1 MYEHLKR
8 AIDFSMNHLG
18 NNRMPAGLHADWND
32 CLRLGKQGESTFV
45 AMQLYYAMSVLR
57 IFAEQKNDT
66 EYIAYLDKI
75 QKELG
80 DIIQTKCWEDDRY
93 IRGYKEDG
101 MIIGSKHDPEATCG

>member
-1 MYEHLKR
+1 MQTGMTACVLAR
-8 AIDFSMNHLG
+8 
-18 NNRMPAGLHADWND
+18 
-32 CLRLGKQGESTFV
+32 QGESTFV

-93 IRGYKEDG
+93 IRGYKGRRHDHRYPS
-101 MIIGSKHDPEATCG
+101 MIRKQTCG